1 MSQHGEVRAR
11 FRILG
16 RVQGVG
22 FRWWAAREARAL
34 ALAGLVQNERDGSV
48 EVEVEGPAA
57 DLAQFLD
64 LLRQGPPNATVDR
77 VEEVEPTLGRLPTP
91 FAIRA

>member
-1 MSQHGEVRAR
+1 MNDHGEVRAR
-11 FRILG
+11 FRVLG

-22 FRWWAAREARAL
+22 FRWWAARQARAL

-48 EVEVEGPAA
+48 EIEVEGPAA
-57 DLAQFLD
+57 DLAEFRS
-64 LLRQGPPNATVDR
+64 LLGQGPPNATVDQ
-77 VEEVEPTLGRLPTP
+77 VLEVEPTRGRLPVP

>member
-1 MSQHGEVRAR
+1 MNSHGDIRVHL
-11 FRILG
+11 RIIG

-34 ALAGLVQNERDGSV
+34 ALAGTVRNDEDGSV
-48 EVEVEGPAA
+48 EVEAEGPPAEVA
-57 DLAQFLD
+57 RLRA
-64 LLRQGPPNATVDR
+64 LLEEGPPHAF
-77 VEEVEPTLGRLPTP
+77 VERLEDLPPTRGRLPTP

>member
-34 ALAGLVQNERDGSV
+34 ALAGTVQNERDGSV
-48 EVEVEGPAA
+48 EVEVEGPAM
-57 DLAQFLD
+57 DLEQFRE
-64 LLRQGPPNATVDR
+64 LLEQGPPGATVDR
-77 VEEVEPTLGRLPTP
+77 VQEVEPTRGPLPTP
-91 FAIRA
+91 FSIRA

>member
-1 MSQHGEVRAR
+1 MSSHGEVRVR
-11 FRILG
+11 FRIVG

-34 ALAGLVQNERDGSV
+34 SLAGTIHNEADGSV
-48 EVEVEGPAA
+48 EVEAEGAPTSIARFRALLAEGPPHAYVERIE
-57 DLAQFLD
+57 DV
-64 LLRQGPPNATVDR
+64 PPTR
-77 VEEVEPTLGRLPTP
+77 GRLPSP